1 MLRELGYVVLEVGSG
16 GAALDLL
23 DGEANIDLA
32 VVDFAM
38 PGMNGMEVA
47 RQMNSKFTT
56 LPVLF
61 ITGYADKT
69 ALGEVDDDRII
80 KKPFIGDELS
90 NKVHAALTKV
100 SRRSSGKVLPP
111 GR

>member
-80 KKPFIGDELS
+80 KKPFVGDELA

-100 SRRSSGKVLPP
+100 SRRSSGKVLPL
-111 GR
+111 RR